1 MGEGYNRYDT
11 VVAGGLT
18 MLPGLGATR
27 ADVGIRDGRIA
38 AIAEELPTRS
48 AGEVIDARGRYLL
61 PGVIDPHLHFGGG
74 AGDEDFATETRFA
87 AGGGVTT
94 VLGMLRQPKP
104 YDLLFP
110 QIRGAAE
117 QRAYVDFGFHA
128 VLLIE
133 EHLEALPRYVSELG
147 ITSFK
152 FYISYRA
159 QEPLEPGV
167 KPLDDGFM
175 LEAFRRVASLPNC
188 MVILHAEDAE
198 ITSRCQ
204 REMRAAGRDG
214 VAAWFASR
222 PVVAEVEG
230 CRRALY
236 FAEVTGCRIAI
247 LHLSSS
253 AALAEIVGHRPR
265 YSNVCVETCV
275 PYLTHTR
282 ETNLGNLA
290 KVKPP
295 LREKTDN
302 EALWRGLAR
311 GDVHWVGS
319 DNVPRKAAAK
329 AGSIWTAAPGVPGSG
344 LILPVILSEGVNKGL
359 LSLEQAVQVTSSNAA
374 RAYNLAPRKGVIQ
387 VGADA
392 DLVVVDMELEREVR
406 ASELGSN
413 ADYSI
418 YEGWKLKGWPVHTIS
433 RGVAVVRDGKFVGV
447 RGHGRY
453 LPRRGGQ
460 G

>member
-1 MGEGYNRYDT
+1 MGEGHIRYDT
-11 VVAGGLT
+11 VVAGGQAV
-18 MLPGLGATR
+18 LPGMGTVR

-38 AIAEELPTRS
+38 AVAEELPRQ
-48 AGEVIDARGRYLL
+48 AAAEVIDARGRYVL

-74 AGDEDFATETRFA
+74 NGDEDFATETRFA

-110 QIRGAAE
+110 QLLDAAE
-117 QRAYVDFGFHA
+117 KRAYIDFGFHA

-133 EHLEALPRYVSELG
+133 EHLEALPRYVKELG
-147 ITSFK
+147 ISSFK

-175 LEAFRRVASLPNC
+175 LEAFQRVASLPDC
-188 MVILHAEDAE
+188 MVILHAEDTE
-198 ITSRCQ
+198 ITSRYQ
-204 REMRAAGRDG
+204 RQMQAAGKDG

-222 PVVAEVEG
+222 PVIAEVEG

-236 FAEVTGCRIAI
+236 FAEATGCRITI
-247 LHLSSS
+247 LHLTSG

-265 YSNVCVETCV
+265 YSNVFVETCI

-282 ETNLGNLA
+282 ETTLGNLI

-295 LREKTDN
+295 LREKADN
-302 EALWRGLAR
+302 DALWRGLAV
-311 GDVHWVGS
+311 GQVNWVGS
-319 DNVPRKAAAK
+319 DNVPRKADTK
-329 AGSIWTAAPGVPGSG
+329 AGSVWTAAPGVPGTG
-344 LILPVILSEGVNKGL
+344 LILPVILSEGVHRGR
-359 LSLEQAVQVTSSNAA
+359 LSLEQAVQITSANAA
-374 RAYNLAPRKGVIQ
+374 RAYNLAPRKGAIQ

-392 DLVVVDMELEREVR
+392 DLAIVDMDLEREVH

-418 YEGWKLKGWPVHTIS
+418 YEGWKLKGWPVCTIS
-433 RGVAVVRDGKFVGV
+433 RGVLVVQDGRLVGSP
-447 RGHGRY
+447 GHGRY
-453 LPRRGGQ
+453 LPRRGAEE
-460 G
+460 